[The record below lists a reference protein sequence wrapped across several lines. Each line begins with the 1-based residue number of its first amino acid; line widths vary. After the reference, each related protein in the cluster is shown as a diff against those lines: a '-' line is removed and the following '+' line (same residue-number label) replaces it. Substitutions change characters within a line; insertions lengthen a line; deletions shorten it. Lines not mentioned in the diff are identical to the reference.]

1 MAFSFYDREEQKR
14 TPRLATGRF
23 VLHKRLVAGVGQQS
37 QMSGAFNCYGQLT
50 LMLSTSAGN
59 SARNDFR
66 SLRQASSDFGDISVI
81 ADVLDFVSTESA
93 YFFTAFS
100 AATSLRSFHECE
112 PPSINLVK
120 R

>member
-1 MAFSFYDREEQKR
+1 MQKKER
-14 TPRLATGRF
+14 PVIRRGVL
-23 VLHKRLVAGVGQQS
+23 LHKRLVAGVGQQS

-50 LMLSTSAGN
+50 LMLSAGAGN

-66 SLRQASSDFGDISVI
+66 SLRQASSDFGNISVV

-100 AATSLRSFHECE
+100 AAASLRSFHDE
-112 PPSINLVK
+112 NLLQ
-120 R
+120 